1 MKGVKG
7 ILLMGGS
14 GTRFGGVEP
23 KQFHL
28 LQGVPLYQ
36 WVLKTF
42 HSSQLFEEIL
52 LVTHKEWFAQVSK
65 EVASYPNT
73 RVVDAGPT
81 RQASS
86 LAGLLAAGPETQ
98 IVVIHDA
105 VRPFVSVR
113 IIKENV
119 ETAMK
124 TGAADTCIPSADT
137 LVHAPDRDRI
147 ADIPPRHEFLRGQT
161 PQSFSYPLILRAH
174 QQATLCDASDDCQ
187 LVHALGHTIAIVA
200 GEERNLKVTTEL
212 DLLLAE
218 QLAEKKPSLL

>member
-7 ILLMGGS
+7 ILLLGGS
-14 GTRFGGVEP
+14 GTRFGGEEP

-36 WVLKTF
+36 WALKTF
-42 HSSQLFEEIL
+42 LSSNLFEEIL
-52 LVTHKEWFAQVSK
+52 LVTHKEWSAQVSK
-65 EVASYPNT
+65 EIVSYPNT

-105 VRPFVSVR
+105 VRPFVSAR
-113 IIKENV
+113 ILKENI

-137 LVHAPDRDRI
+137 LVHAPNGSTI
-147 ADIPPRHEFLRGQT
+147 TAIPPRHEFLRGQT
-161 PQSFSYPLILRAH
+161 PQSFSYPLILKAH
-174 QQATLCDASDDCQ
+174 QQTSHHDASDDCQ
-187 LVHALGHTIAIVA
+187 LVHALGHTIAIVT
-200 GEERNLKVTTEL
+200 GEERNIKVTTEL

-218 QLAEKKPSLL
+218 TLVSNNSLA